1 MSGVEG
7 VERENFDDGEAG
19 IGGFRILYPVL
30 LTASFAS

>member
-19 IGGFRILYPVL
+19 VKVSTQLFL
-30 LTASFAS
+30 SQ